1 MCGNV
6 GTPSTSTGGRAP
18 AMRAV
23 STHTT
28 QVYKR
33 NEAKECVFRLWIVVH
48 HLNSAR
54 RRPKQ
59 SSLPVARMRAW
70 VILGQLCGGGCCC
83 CGIREHVRAKKWT
96 PPLRPHKTIAVVL
109 QATTFKDN
117 THQIHLAVSITNDLR
132 FTSSTVKLMCGR
144 RHWTSVDQA
153 MGARRARWMWGHSIL
168 PRRWRHG
175 HSVRTSVVVEP
186 VGQSSCAVPSSIPCY
201 HAMRA
206 TQHAVG
212 RPGFLFPCD
221 LGRRGALVRLGYCG

>member
-1 MCGNV
+1 
-6 GTPSTSTGGRAP
+6 
-18 AMRAV
+18 
-23 STHTT
+23 
-28 QVYKR
+28 
-33 NEAKECVFRLWIVVH
+33 VVVVV
-48 HLNSAR
+48 
-54 RRPKQ
+54 
-59 SSLPVARMRAW
+59 VAF
-70 VILGQLCGGGCCC
+70 VNTY
-83 CGIREHVRAKKWT
+83 VRAKKWT

-109 QATTFKDN
+109 HHYDQKTIHT
-117 THQIHLAVSITNDLR
+117 QIHLAVSITNHLL

-153 MGARRARWMWGHSIL
+153 MGARRARWMWRHSML